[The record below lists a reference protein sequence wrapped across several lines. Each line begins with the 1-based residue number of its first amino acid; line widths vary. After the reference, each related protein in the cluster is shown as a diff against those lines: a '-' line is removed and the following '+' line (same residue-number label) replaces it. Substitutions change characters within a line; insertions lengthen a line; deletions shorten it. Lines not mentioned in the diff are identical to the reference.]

1 MRNAPD
7 QASARAALMNPDT
20 PELCLSS
27 AQAEAVLKLQLGQLT
42 RLNGDKLKDEKKTL
56 SESQAVLQKL
66 LTNDD
71 AVRDSMIEEFESLKK
86 RFATPRKTKIL
97 PEEGEV
103 NEIDYIQNERSVIVV
118 TRGGYIKR
126 MPLKT
131 FETQNRGTRG
141 KRGSSNTI
149 SDDNEVAHCFT
160 CNDHDT
166 VLMTTQ
172 SGIAYG
178 LRAYQVPE
186 GSRTAKGA
194 PIPSVLPVKSEDVIT
209 SVLPVTEFSKKEFIV
224 LATEG
229 GWIKK
234 TPLAAFENL
243 TSRGLIIASLA
254 DGDRLNWC
262 KKCTDADDILV
273 GSTRGQATRFSASDL
288 RPTGRNSRGV
298 KSMTLKKGDTIADMN
313 VLRKDDE
320 FVLVVTTEGYG
331 KRVKTEEFRATA
343 RGGSGVI
350 AIKFKSGRVDDRIST
365 MRVVNAS
372 DEILL
377 ITSQGVMVR
386 QKVEDIPCQGRSAT
400 GVLVQKVDVKSG
412 DSISTVSIV
421 PQEDDNEK

>member
-27 AQAEAVLKLQLGQLT
+27 AQADAVLKLQLGQLT